1 MKKIIVLAAATFLV
15 TGMAFAQDGDSKKC
29 SKAKSCCKKTE
40 KEVKEVKSTKS
51 VVKVSKA

>member
-29 SKAKSCCKKTE
+29 SKAKSCCKKMD
-40 KEVKEVKSTKS
+40 KEVKEVKSTKT
-51 VVKVSKA
+51 VAKVSKA